1 MYRCSPALLVIRAI
15 DALKVYLP
23 FMLVQGSIAERL
35 TPPFLWLWWALVVYY
50 SVTRLHLIFFDWMTI
65 RFSYSADGIVYRSGW
80 LNRVT
85 TQATWSQI
93 GALHVEQ
100 NVFHQL
106 LHRYQVRAVI
116 GAEGKVDITLDALDA
131 VTVARLRKYH
141 RATAGEVVP
150 ELVPAEGAVLQ
161 RRTGLAPQTGSRE
174 LYRAR
179 WQDYAII
186 SVGYGQFVLL
196 VPFLLG
202 AWSEVAD
209 ALALPNGRVLVDG
222 LVSGSWIMITGFV
235 VAAAAFGFV
244 RAFATYGGYRV
255 AADSDGFEAECGLWA
270 RHHRRARQDE
280 VKGLLISQNPLMYV
294 MGRYSVSLVLAS
306 ARGEFRSLVVLPAA
320 PTSAVHQLAESL
332 IPGSLSQRTEAT
344 TPAGLAGI
352 VVAAGVGAATAL
364 SALGSFWVAAGALL
378 AALLFANSV
387 WVKVWLPAAGSTVFR
402 HRRGLLWRR
411 EYVMHTDSVRLIE
424 SMAMP
429 GIVTR
434 QVARVRVMDRRPRW
448 LWLPLMAPSVG
459 HAFAVQLVRRPS
471 WERVSD

>member
-1 MYRCSPALLVIRAI
+1 MRRCSPALLVLRAI

-35 TPPFLWLWWALVVYY
+35 TPPFLWLWWALVAYY
-50 SVTRLHLIFFDWMTI
+50 SVTRLNLIFFDWMTI
-65 RFSYSADGIVYRSGW
+65 RYSYSADGIVYRSGW

-106 LHRYQVRAVI
+106 LHRYQVRAVV
-116 GAEGKVDITLDALDA
+116 GAEGKADITLDALDA
-131 VTVARLRKYH
+131 STVAQLRKYH
-141 RATAGEVVP
+141 RATAGKVAP
-150 ELVPAEGAVLQ
+150 EPVPAGGAVP
-161 RRTGLAPQTGSRE
+161 RCRTGPAPQTATSE

-179 WQDYAII
+179 WPDYAII

-222 LVSGSWIMITGFV
+222 LASGSWVMVASFI
-235 VAAAAFGFV
+235 VAAGAFGFV
-244 RAFATYGGYRV
+244 RAIATYGGYRV
-255 AADSDGFEAECGLWA
+255 EADADGFEAECGLWA

-280 VKGLLISQNPLMYV
+280 VQGLLISQNPLMYM

-320 PTSAVHQLAESL
+320 PTSAVRQLSERL
-332 IPGSLSQRTEAT
+332 IPGSLTQREEAT
-344 TPAGLAGI
+344 TSAGLPWV
-352 VVAAGVGAATAL
+352 VVAIGVSAAAVL
-364 SALGSFWVAAGALL
+364 AVLGSFWIATGGLL

-387 WVKVWLPAAGSTVFR
+387 WVKVWLPPAGSTVFR

-411 EYVMHTDSVRLIE
+411 EYVMHTGAVRLIE

-429 GIVTR
+429 GVLPR
-434 QVARVRVMDRRPRW
+434 QVARVRVMDRRPKW
-448 LWLPLMAPSVG
+448 LWLPLMVPTVAD
-459 HAFAVQLVRRPS
+459 AFAAQSVRPR